1 MITPTEV
8 VVGLWVTVGVVLVS
22 FVIERLM
29 HVVLRLTI
37 SVATGGEARGTYA
50 GMQIVGFVVS
60 FWTAL
65 WASMAGFIISMV
77 RALSWV
83 FLWWLVLFIFAAMI
97 FVSYET
103 MPNSVREMFMLWNTF
118 LGPFLDQ
125 YIFWP
130 LRLAQTITNQLLPL
144 YNLVVLVYSIMV
156 QSVFFAGLDQQP
168 MSVVIG
174 LGEAIGSLFGRLAQS
189 ITAYTFGMHE
199 VVYHCAE
206 MGEKCYQPVHLDL
219 VPALQKIPEITTL
232 VATFLKGFCPVVLFP
247 FDILLYPLMDP
258 NFLNAI
264 DSGVHSLNLLLVET
278 PRITAQRC
286 KALGQGR
293 ERFMMCSPDIR
304 PFFDETMKGMRQ
316 IGFGLDNW
324 LDMSLVSLEAA
335 GSGIT
340 VECNSVERIET
351 IRAYRG
357 VFGSNM
363 TSIVGVAPSL
373 IAITDGVVIQWVDS
387 ERTTGDV
394 LSGFGDGW
402 PIEVDVSLGIASVS
416 LPVGADARGEGSG
429 LLGCRCDD
437 WDDGDMHIT
446 CAVAPHFESSLSQQ
460 VFSVGFEV
468 SSTARYMK
476 CGASKISV
484 QSVRWPATRYTS
496 TVQDQRVGQ
505 NKVDAA
511 IWVSPLCGTSGAVSP
526 ACLGGDSGVLF
537 TQASC
542 FPYCLALH
550 ERASVSQNL
559 ILFASYTWEDY
570 VHLMARD
577 CTMAALIRTGDAA
590 KLDEYAASKRVKTF
604 GRASVFGAKDTRVD
618 ADWDPES
625 GEPWGGCVANPSTQ
639 SLIPRA
645 AHGGYTASV
654 TEGANSVRLQQQPFV
669 FAGDLAVIGEY
680 ADESDVFSDEYSV
693 TVVRIVGN
701 SANEY
706 TLRTVVGK
714 APANRPLE
722 MHSKYAVGSECWNDE
737 DHVDCLEDNR
747 EWDKDLLTL
756 PFRFQ
761 TTAFAHNPGV
771 QTSGAILFAVNPSL
785 HMYTAMFEY
794 CDPELERPF
803 PRTQLSILSSYAP
816 IQITRLVVGEASQTL
831 AASSIRVPRSFTE
844 AFDQNRGRF
853 CEMRFNMAVSQMEY
867 IDALNIGVTVI
878 NATISSART
887 LGEGTLYDLWYLN
900 PETMEFRLEEEGL
913 FSLPAAHVPS
923 DAGVHLCPAM
933 RRMPNLG
940 SFVAEATVA
949 VLFLVRHPLE
959 MILGFIG
966 MVPIWKDGVTCPL
979 ISHGHS
985 QMERCG
991 SELLSWDDFFRAVYN
1006 ANRHA
1011 WRSFAF
1017 LAQFLVGVPGTEGV
1031 QNVMHGMN
1039 YFGAG
1044 MMQPLL
1050 ARGTLK
1056 VVSFMNVPLVDKI
1069 STKAMKLIQ
1078 MSPNALLGTG
1088 KSLVGSPIGVA
1099 WWVSIVVNGVIMD
1112 IIPAA
1117 VRGDA
1122 GGAFRSIFMNVYES
1136 QGSFK
1141 ELVLADQHLACFGL
1155 SMMMGLNNP
1164 WAEMLLHL
1172 CQFPIHATQG
1182 VLDFTLTLF
1191 VDVAFTGCLCVQS
1204 SGGDFYEYAR
1214 RECYTNAPK
1223 HLQPLIIRWLRF
1235 GDAAPGDVCRDMRT
1249 QMQSKIVH
1257 AMDPAWK
1264 SLAKAAD
1271 SVGGSLDYLTV
1282 LFDEEAGQ
1290 CLNFETDPY
1299 VVVILPE
1306 PVDYFR
1312 ACSMTSLCEQRC
1324 GGEIAAFEKLL
1335 EEGSDVRGG
1344 YEEYDQE
1351 VQSKF
1356 FVGGGADREAP
1367 FEIVF
1372 SVKELTCVQ
1381 LSDAADCQGRCV
1393 GVLGIKWGLGEAS
1406 VRRYCVPT
1414 APGQGVYILSEWIL
1428 GGEGAEVG
1436 KWSLGRIVDDMAKTV
1451 VIVTVEDG
1459 GSGALRMA
1467 SVEGGGT
1474 SALTYWTFANERLQG
1489 LRQVTEI
1496 YVHGAV
1502 MWMKVLL
1509 NNEGANELKR
1519 VYVSCASVALKE
1531 CSMVQ
1536 ESGFSGD
1543 SSDFITVTA
1552 GHHVIFLG
1560 DDIQVPLSFSGA
1572 RASVLL
1578 VPSQASTKKQDI
1590 VVLSLAL
1597 TPTSTS
1603 VVTHSVIGYSK
1614 SFTVDAGVSGF
1625 YGMLF
1630 EQERYSENS
1639 VRFAQN
1645 AKDPFEG
1652 ESYEVFST
1660 ESPGMIV
1667 SWLANVVIASTVS
1680 EKGSENRASVSRRH
1694 SQGAYIHVKVEK
1706 RCDKSSCAGCVAL
1719 DVQRICYAMSQC
1731 MTSRCVGTMVNQR
1744 RPLCGIG
1751 GTLRELLAFNVE
1763 GARGLWSIGTETIGD
1778 ILGLGFG
1785 DLDFNIGWPDDVFFS
1800 SMCVAKDG
1808 FATAIS
1814 AVTSSV
1820 NNMAH
1825 TAMGVPIGFS
1835 KQGAQHVDPNVGIF
1849 MTMVLTSLNNLLFQ
1863 ISLGPM
1869 YFLIILQKMIICQTN
1884 SVMAFTDVVGV
1895 SVTIGRADLQESDF
1909 IGECLP
1915 EKTATDIQDMQGRG
1929 AKTGIAGVAGA
1940 LLTSAGNV
1948 MGNMATHSLTGSIDA
1963 LTAYTVGVLTGV
1975 QDVTQTVDMAHC
1987 KMPDFFMRDVF
1998 KCVCGDT
2005 PVRIPVKRR
2014 SETAVDSA
2022 FWCSGTLS
2030 MLSPTGEQLL
2040 VYNRYS
2046 MQELSDKMES
2056 GNIDKYLLCLSRPED
2071 FRAKYPFE
2079 PVEPCERLRPEFS
2092 DLNMQGVETMAVWS
2106 RCKANYQVREWDPGA
2121 YAIFDN
2127 HPRVPYDVHT
2137 RTNKTIGDCLVTAH
2151 KRGGGNK
2158 ACLQMHI
2165 QDYEGGMLQDVYFAY
2180 EKVPDG
2186 LRHLSA
2192 WIDACQVFTGPAART
2207 IPEEELDSTD
2217 VRRKFRACLDDY
2229 DDEGCEIPPF
2239 VWNARSTNRVPVAT
2253 SHALVIT
2260 DEKERHAIAQIMID
2274 GAYAKVQSALE
2285 NPAIKEYSNDEI
2297 EASLFSVEGDFLHQ
2311 VFDCAVMGAFGKMD
2325 LWPSGPLESLPV
2337 PSWWRNED
2345 GGRDI
2350 PVCGAD
2356 ENKPPFTCGSPTR
2369 KGIIKNFVRNVFQG
2383 EAATEATNE
2392 LIRDKIKELADRWA
2406 DKGSYKCQC
2415 PDDEDTHD
2423 FSCCDGT
2430 DLDSF
2435 LPPNL
2440 RPDFGSINSIAIG
2453 AKIVEEAQKYW
2464 FDMQTLIEP
2473 WWREVKD
2480 TDKKS
2485 WEWSDDPQNAETAAN
2500 AGIYPGTGEVL
2511 WYNGS
2516 EVKGPFVSGTE
2527 TLWEM
2532 CTGIIRKPLSSI
2544 PLYEN
2549 ASGTFFRDIDTI
2561 EPLSREADKAFVS
2574 ILFDIAQTYSPVV
2587 GSGDWRHVPSQS
2599 AVCTSHAPS
2608 YLLGRAGS
2616 LKQKLKVS
2624 GISRMKADGNV
2635 LFPQQ
2640 QTAGVLHGPE
2650 AFKLGA
2656 GDRDCMCGWYADDMD
2671 ECFVP
2676 DALCNNTK
2684 MEGGEYCSRPDRIHG
2699 RGEDRALRV
2708 EIENAGL
2715 TDEDWQNIPCP
2726 MLAFSDHWGVIPQ
2739 NRYNE
2744 WLTSGTTGDI
2754 EMDAEHVLAYGRGG
2768 LRLPAWGTLT
2778 NVSKAHIKPNHRRK
2792 RLYDT
2797 VTGEHLAGQR
2807 FCTSS
2812 DAGGP
2817 GDPGDADEGFLFPMG
2832 QIVQSSIPV
2841 EACSRYVVEALK
2853 YKIMTVDEPNLET
2866 IYVMLQ
2872 ELSMQRWQ
2880 TRCKSQVHL
2889 MSTCEHFG
2897 VFQVKPAGYLPPQDC
2912 PFTLTHETDADYIT
2926 SGCLVYS
2933 ATLDVFFD
2941 PCLCYSCKGVGTTVS
2956 MLFLK
2961 FEWKCRLR
2969 VDPRTLANGWADGV
2983 PQTFVDNLLAN
2994 VLEDEDQLPEGPS
3007 SAMPPSEHCD
3017 GIIDWWPEE
3026 WSEPVGYHV
3035 TTPCHPSEAGY
3046 RVFDN
3051 SFAVHREVDGGPAQ
3065 IRHHADALRDPVLKA
3080 ANFGTCGQCRQTTY
3094 GMPLFDINPM
3104 RVCTQMS
3111 ETEEFD
3117 PTVPRTP
3124 RGNGGRGWECA
3135 PSTHDVPWTPQKDP
3149 VGPELSAGTMP
3160 FFDPD
3165 DDAKWWDASELERV
3179 FSAGLSREDFPG
3191 FLSKPWC
3198 NENADCERITSGGS
3212 MRCSHNVCMDGVI
3225 ACTRHSDCGEAG
3237 KMCSGE
3243 GQCEESSISMH
3254 NFYSKEVEWQVTA
3267 DDCGPP
3273 DQQGSFETLGV
3284 SPWGQISNVLDA
3296 HGFCSFENW
3305 FGWGSLYANE
3315 TECEP
3320 SNEGMDCIKPSIG
3333 VGKDY
3338 LWARPTQTKDTKLGE
3353 LGWLDVK
3360 AHACDMD
3367 YTRAEGM
3374 HKGCFPTQNSG
3385 NRAKWYRTFDSVTKE
3400 VQIAMFVLALFRAT
3414 VFGREEDSVGF
3425 LGLGLPKG
3433 ERTWEDA
3440 KLVRCDSVPQCSSL
3454 PFKWDFQTVVRQR
3467 FVDGKGGDTV
3477 GPRLTNWFKDHT
3489 DTDTFK
3495 CSASMYYDAQEQMC
3509 LFDPL
3514 VVPFY
3519 DALCL
3524 SDNTKSTLAVCNR
3537 RTLIIDAEALSIACK
3552 DVRRQYNVDEI
3563 PRVDTHVIHNSMFG
3577 VFNTLPETLYGYH
3590 DAVEC
3595 VKELR
3600 DKTLQ
3605 GAKKA
3610 VEDTIPITLVKPQSL
3625 YYAYKYSLYE
3635 VPFSWW
3641 FKCSL
3646 LSGFRLSHLGSRTTW
3661 ECTAWD
3667 NQTWSGDYDTVVTS
3681 GVTTPFD
3688 VFRKMNALFV
3698 ESLWL
3703 ARTLSE
3709 EDLSIIRTELL
3720 EDSESDFI
3728 RRECFTE
3735 AEYADV
3741 NSVHDC
3747 WASNSA
3753 YSAACNSVR
3762 SGINRQIDPLD
3773 MSIVGILFDAL
3784 IVLADIREIDSN
3796 ILSLFVREAVGSLH
3810 TISMVTN
3817 LIKPIV
3823 WTSYNAR
3830 QSMVDIVDSAY
3841 SIDGEMCSKEPDLDS
3856 DIMMVYAYGGYDTY
3870 TSWGGE
3876 AAFKAKWSALY
3887 TPNDSSHWQ
3896 KLIDRLKPLVMN
3908 VFSRKFWLG
3917 KVQCGAYSRP
3927 VVECE
3932 AATDVDLAV
3941 SGSIFFNMYLYPKV
3955 QCKTV
3960 TLIKDTIIDHRWEN
3974 ITLVDYL
3981 GLERSFRR
3989 TTDPY
3994 GPNHW
3999 RCVRGESELLRVC
4012 PHFHWRFHH
4021 PSDIGDGS
4029 TSKFDNWV
4037 DIAFPEMVT
4046 TTESV
4051 CTQRLIVEEDEWIWQ
4066 YEEMSVGG
4074 LYVPKHLCSGK
4085 NGCRIPTDKSVIGD
4099 AAAPG
4104 SKLEEFYT
4112 NTKDYVQTPLEF
4124 LWGYI
4129 QTFVNGKSGAK
4140 AFALDNNDVFR
4151 DSGWNWNNDFKKFD
4165 TTDNVLHALT
4175 LDVDADKNIRCSDD
4189 NKQEGEEPPSINYGT
4204 CGDYNAL
4211 LTKMKTFVSTTYK
4224 ADTFCR
4230 SGNGQSRTFGRLDVS
4245 KQPVVF
4251 AWAAAER
4258 ENVHMEDL
4266 FDIGAQCAK
4275 GKLTESVC
4283 TLRTDAVTGRMTL
4296 KHINP
4301 WAGGDFN
4308 AVLGCDTRMNEN
4320 REQMYNAQCLNTAYC
4335 DKWSE
4340 HYPNQQCLGR
4350 DNTLVGQP
4358 RHTDGAGNNL
4368 CTQQAIPETYECTHT
4383 QGVLGGGGGVRVS
4396 SLYNASEFT
4405 CPAEGQSIFQRG
4417 GLGQRG
4423 CLQIRGDEL
4432 GPVLVRMELGEDGNL
4447 RVTKVKLAR
4456 DVDIQDTLD
4465 LEEWVNTLHENS
4477 NLEDA
4482 LYNATYGGSSGDGG
4496 GARTWSEPFQRI
4508 AFWTG
4513 EHAHAGRPLVP
4524 DPARSNILYKHL
4536 GLSQY
4541 GHPVQAA
4548 QPNGT
4553 WKGHKGFTKNGFCYA
4568 EYKSTAFSVFGKE
4581 GCDILDTMRVLL
4593 GDTDVQTSVYGGGSI
4608 DVNDWPQTGGGLRDG
4623 STIISRHGGEWFVL
4637 DRLPSFRVKY
4647 RVNEAPVTPG
4657 PFGKTTLSE
4666 GGDCHMGY
4674 GVSTRPETG
4683 DLTAGKC
4690 QLVQKT
4696 RSDMRFRCG
4705 GAQDKVLPRESSK
4718 KPREMV
4724 DGMRKERRKCSE
4736 CSVPDY
4742 ESSKFPMESEVSFG
4756 VPYRFSPVR
4765 RWMRAIQQALNG
4777 SGISDLDPT
4786 VKAHRKQF
4794 VKEHMQK
4801 VSSGQGV
4808 GPDTNGIAS
4817 EFKKDWLF
4825 CQNVSQCSG
4834 SIPWEAWKPWD
4845 GRMATCFRA
4854 MEEQVT
4860 EADDF
4865 VVPIEMCNID
4875 SKLDDVCSVLQEARL
4890 TIANGNCVA
4899 SGECL
4904 LNPGF
4909 YSPAVFSVSNNDFV
4923 RVTVQNFYESYDEN
4937 SCAVDRKTAE
4947 NLLLRTQNER
4957 LLDACPST
4965 VIEAI
4970 KQYVISLR
4978 EMATLVAEIIVIVI
4992 QMTIKLLS
5000 LLLGSLTDA
5009 LVNRVGREILEL
5021 FLEMVEL
5028 TVQMLEQLAKM
5039 FYKLIFEQTGLGRAL
5054 EDMVNALCE
5063 ALNMLMGIVKI
5074 VYCEF
5079 VKTLVEELVKFLVW
5093 IADFVENDFNK
5104 VCFGDCGMGDS
5115 MGFVRDFASLIEN
5128 YILSGMRS
5136 WCAGSGEVCQ
5146 PLPKDL
5152 PEDLGSG
5159 ALPFPTRC
5167 WAAYTPNAGMATQLS
5182 CTRSDTCAVDVL
5194 STDKTVVCNGCPVQP
5209 LESGFQDYGC
5219 NIATKL
5225 CTCKTQYM
5233 YTTYCTN
5240 NEQCTGADA
5249 SCQLVE
5255 DMFDSVSWGLEPCE
5269 SCRTDAVC
5277 MYDGSQSLG
5286 KCVCP
5291 LQAPDFHRCA
5301 VGVSNINIAPTKK
5314 CLYTFSEVQG
5324 TGRGYMAFSSL
5335 SVVQCGILAEPQL
5348 CVVVDNRGG
5357 LVVGFK
5363 VVSSLSGIASGR
5375 RRLLELQGADFYGEN
5390 ASVAHD
5396 ELSMLI
5402 LDFGDWNTTAD
5413 PCRSL
5418 VQAHRKMV
5426 PLGPVDL
5433 YVLRQCVFWR
5443 TVAHSSGLPDA
5454 SLLSLQDFFACT
5466 SENFSL
5472 PLHVLGSLD
5481 SIFVNV
5487 LVAWPEARA
5496 AARFLRPLLEN
5507 NSTWLGVFQARVL
5520 SEFGGLREQDQR
5532 SDATYVLRRLSMR
5545 SLKQV
5550 DSVGLTTGE
5559 VAMQGVDVRV
5569 ELYGD
5574 IDMGEIDG
5582 VQRSIVTIDD
5592 IEGWGIDAA
5601 GVAYSVMQKLAIP
5614 EDKPFSVRSSE
5625 FIMGYSGANR
5635 GFSETSRLSSEGQSW
5650 EPPLVDEWDNFPP
5663 SFSYWVESKD
5673 RPGEVDGMS
5682 CPVMS
5687 IFLQE
5692 MRKSFVVLGRYY
5704 SEGYSRLPA
5713 QERTLSKTLPRWARP
5728 QQLAKIAN
5736 VDKKVS
5742 GLALQAVKQMQAFI
5756 SDFLGIDTFGVEA
5769 LFSCT
5774 EDRSERN
5781 VCNFIK
5787 DMLSCNTEDI
5797 QLCSGDRRDLLMTML
5812 LMGVLFLAAGW
5823 LMQRL
5828 GLTVAAIFVWLLYP
5842 SFVMWWAYRYS
5853 PACFPAVP
5861 VCLPEVSACPLRC
5874 FVSVRCNLRVFC
5886 VSCAGCVGVYLRH
5899 GASHNVPPSSLTD
5912 ERWVLE
5918 QHAHP
5923 HGIVFQIVCVAP
5935 RLQLRVYN
5943 SNSCMDSM

>member
-97 FVSYET
+97 FISYET

-156 QSVFFAGLDQQP
+156 QSVFFAGLNQQP

-174 LGEAIGSLFGRLAQS
+174 FGEAIGSLFGRLAQS

-340 VECNSVERIET
+340 VECNSVERIEA

-771 QTSGAILFAVNPSL
+771 QTSSAILFAVNPSL

-1117 VRGDA
+1117 VRGDV

-1869 YFLIILQKMIICQTN
+1869 YFLIVLQKMIICQTN

-2040 VYNRYS
+2040 VYNGYS

-2079 PVEPCERLRPEFS
+2079 SVEPCERLRPEFS

-2207 IPEEELDSTD
+2207 ITEEELDSTD

-2778 NVSKAHIKPNHRRK
+2778 NVSKAHIKPSHRRK

-2853 YKIMTVDEPNLET
+2853 YKIMTVDEPNLDT

-2897 VFQVKPAGYLPPQDC
+2897 VFQVKPAGYLAPQDC

-3080 ANFGTCGQCRQTTY
+3080 ANFGTCGLCRQTTY

-3243 GQCEESSISMH
+3243 GQCTSSRISMH

-3296 HGFCSFENW
+3296 HGFCSFQNW
-3305 FGWGSLYANE
+3305 FGWSDLYDDEDKCPRRN
-3315 TECEP
+3315 
-3320 SNEGMDCIKPSIG
+3320 SNRHDCILDFVLVERNYS
-3333 VGKDY
+3333 
-3338 LWARPTQTKDTKLGE
+3338 WARPLETRDPTLHE
-3353 LGWLDVK
+3353 LGWLQVQP
-3360 AHACDMD
+3360 HACDMD
-3367 YTRAEGM
+3367 YTRAGGGM
-3374 HKGCFPTQNSG
+3374 HRGCYPDSCSSID
-3385 NRAKWYRTFDSVTKE
+3385 RAKWYKTFDAEIMEAK
-3400 VQIAMFVLALFRAT
+3400 IALFALYQFKDT
-3414 VFGREEDSVGF
+3414 VFGDFPKDVGF
-3425 LGLGLPKG
+3425 LGLGLPRG

-3440 KLVRCDSVPQCSSL
+3440 KLVRCDSVAQCSSL
-3454 PFKWDFQTVVRQR
+3454 AFTWDFDIVERQKFTNDADISERTLTDR
-3467 FVDGKGGDTV
+3467 FG
-3477 GPRLTNWFKDHT
+3477 RHT

-3495 CSASMYYDAQEQMC
+3495 CSASMYLEGGRC
-3509 LFDPL
+3509 KFDPL

-3524 SDNTKSTLAVCNR
+3524 PGIGESTVAVCNR
-3537 RTLIIDAEALSIACK
+3537 RTRIIDTEALAIACR
-3552 DVRRQYNVDEI
+3552 DVTQAYGVDEI
-3563 PRVDTHVIHNSMFG
+3563 PHMDTHVLHNSMFG
-3577 VFNTLPETLYGYH
+3577 VFNIVPENKNGYL

-3595 VKELR
+3595 TLELR
-3600 DKTLQ
+3600 AKTLKGPKKTMIK
-3605 GAKKA
+3605 GAT
-3610 VEDTIPITLVKPQSL
+3610 VQMTTPTSL

-3635 VPFSWW
+3635 LPFIWW
-3641 FKCSL
+3641 FRCSL
-3646 LSGFRLSHLGSRTTW
+3646 LDGFRLSNLGSRTTW
-3661 ECTAWD
+3661 ECKAWD
-3667 NQTWSGDYDTVVTS
+3667 EQYSTISFSDSQRPAKTS
-3681 GVTTPFD
+3681 LSPFGFLQRIGGVY
-3688 VFRKMNALFV
+3688 
-3698 ESLWL
+3698 
-3703 ARTLSE
+3703 TLEDFNRISINEQDIE
-3709 EDLSIIRTELL
+3709 EIRTGIKKDL
-3720 EDSESDFI
+3720 ETT
-3728 RRECFTE
+3728 RAKRECYE
-3735 AEYADV
+3735 AGTYTNDADLWQNQNCW
-3741 NSVHDC
+3741 NS
-3747 WASNSA
+3747 
-3753 YSAACNSVR
+3753 
-3762 SGINRQIDPLD
+3762 
-3773 MSIVGILFDAL
+3773 
-3784 IVLADIREIDSN
+3784 
-3796 ILSLFVREAVGSLH
+3796 
-3810 TISMVTN
+3810 
-3817 LIKPIV
+3817 
-3823 WTSYNAR
+3823 
-3830 QSMVDIVDSAY
+3830 DSAY
-3841 SIDGEMCSKEPDLDS
+3841 SDACETVRKGYGTMKASRYDMDLVDILFDKAISVESDDSIFSGNDFDGFEYNDVTGEYEMRAANFDFHGFLGDSFLIDLVDDVYQRDSELCVKPGESFNDILLTYKYGYEDIIDDMGGLSAVEEEWMVLYDDIEDLTSGELMERLTSIVARQFDRTFYLGEIMCGGSKVPRVECSAMSTTNVCSMDWWNFGRSYDACLKAKVWCEHIYDPGTFIQLDDYVESSSRYENNIVSHLPLWGDEWVTPASGDEWACSNTKNLFDNDITFGDPDYVAGIAIYMLYCDTLQWTLTPMFDCVLDTYNCIDNYVQWVQNIFPWSSTLEDPIRNVVRDYSCSYKVLAEEDLWIQDFYKMELGKAYVNRAMCSGRTGCVIPTPYQIRVSSPAGSALRNFYLHQSQALIETGLQFIYKFIRWYALCILEGKDPQGLYDISFQYRRTCRLDTSS
-3856 DIMMVYAYGGYDTY
+3856 DI
-3870 TSWGGE
+3870 
-3876 AAFKAKWSALY
+3876 
-3887 TPNDSSHWQ
+3887 
-3896 KLIDRLKPLVMN
+3896 
-3908 VFSRKFWLG
+3908 
-3917 KVQCGAYSRP
+3917 
-3927 VVECE
+3927 
-3932 AATDVDLAV
+3932 
-3941 SGSIFFNMYLYPKV
+3941 
-3955 QCKTV
+3955 
-3960 TLIKDTIIDHRWEN
+3960 
-3974 ITLVDYL
+3974 
-3981 GLERSFRR
+3981 
-3989 TTDPY
+3989 
-3994 GPNHW
+3994 
-3999 RCVRGESELLRVC
+3999 
-4012 PHFHWRFHH
+4012 
-4021 PSDIGDGS
+4021 
-4029 TSKFDNWV
+4029 
-4037 DIAFPEMVT
+4037 FP
-4046 TTESV
+4046 
-4051 CTQRLIVEEDEWIWQ
+4051 
-4066 YEEMSVGG
+4066 
-4074 LYVPKHLCSGK
+4074 P
-4085 NGCRIPTDKSVIGD
+4085 
-4099 AAAPG
+4099 
-4104 SKLEEFYT
+4104 
-4112 NTKDYVQTPLEF
+4112 
-4124 LWGYI
+4124 
-4129 QTFVNGKSGAK
+4129 
-4140 AFALDNNDVFR
+4140 
-4151 DSGWNWNNDFKKFD
+4151 SGWDWQTHFNKFD
-4165 TTDNVLHALT
+4165 TSENIAHSKT
-4175 LDVDADKNIRCSDD
+4175 LDTDIHANIRCKDED
-4189 NKQEGEEPPSINYGT
+4189 TDAPTVKYPECGE
-4204 CGDYNAL
+4204 YNGL
-4211 LTKMKTFVSTTYK
+4211 LNKMKTFVSEYYREE
-4224 ADTFCR
+4224 TFCKSDKDETR
-4230 SGNGQSRTFGRLDVS
+4230 DFVGLDVS
-4245 KQPVVF
+4245 EQPVVF
-4251 AWAAAER
+4251 AWAATER
-4258 ENVHMEDL
+4258 ENVHVEDL
-4266 FDIGAQCAK
+4266 LDIDAQCLK
-4275 GKLTESVC
+4275 GKITQSVC
-4283 TLRTDAVTGRMTL
+4283 TLGQNSVTGRMDL

-4308 AVLGCDTRMNEN
+4308 AVIGCDTTINEDRDQIYDSKCVN
-4320 REQMYNAQCLNTAYC
+4320 
-4335 DKWSE
+4335 DKHCAAWNE

-4447 RVTKVKLAR
+4447 RVTKVKLAQ

-4508 AFWTG
+4508 AFWAG

-4593 GDTDVQTSVYGGGSI
+4593 GDTDVQTSVYGGESI

-4623 STIISRHGGEWFVL
+4623 STIISRHGGDWRVL

-4647 RVNEAPVTPG
+4647 HVNEAPVTPG

-5104 VCFGDCGMGDS
+5104 VCFGNCGMGDS
-5115 MGFVRDFASLIEN
+5115 MGFVREFASLIEN

-5635 GFSETSRLSSEGQSW
+5635 GFSETSIFSSEGQSW

-5874 FVSVRCNLRVFC
+5874 FV
-5886 VSCAGCVGVYLRH
+5886 
-5899 GASHNVPPSSLTD
+5899 
-5912 ERWVLE
+5912 
-5918 QHAHP
+5918 
-5923 HGIVFQIVCVAP
+5923 
-5935 RLQLRVYN
+5935 
-5943 SNSCMDSM
+5943 